1 MSDYLTPSQLVDR
14 WNKAVTKGTLSNWR
28 VRKYGPKFT
37 KFGRSVR
44 YKLSDVEAF
53 ERQLANDN
61 TPADPAKEGAA

>member
-1 MSDYLTPSQLVDR
+1 MSNYLTPSQLVDR

-28 VRKYGPKFT
+28 VQNRGPKFV

-44 YKLSDVEAF
+44 YAIADVEAF

-61 TPADPAKEGAA
+61 AESGRKEG